1 MVKVQ
6 IYYRDHNIPKEE
18 IECTYCKPQLGFF
31 EIGTRM
37 NNKEGKG
44 QLSQSRFIPS
54 DLIEEVISVSKYDPA
69 NKRKY
74 EED

>member
-1 MVKVQ
+1 MVKVK
-6 IYYRDHNIPKEE
+6 IYYRDQNSAHEE

-54 DLIEEVISVSKYDPA
+54 DLIAEVISVSKYDPE

-74 EED
+74 GDD